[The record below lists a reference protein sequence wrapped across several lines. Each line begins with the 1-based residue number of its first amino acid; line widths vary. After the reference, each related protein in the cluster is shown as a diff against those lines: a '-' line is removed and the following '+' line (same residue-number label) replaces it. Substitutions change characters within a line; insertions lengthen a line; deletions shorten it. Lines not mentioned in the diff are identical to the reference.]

1 MNGHDNEGDGS
12 GEFDDDIQ
20 IDGAELEQL
29 LGEIPALINLRRFA
43 SIADR
48 IDWFSTIGENLTGDI
63 RTMSR
68 DYLDGLGF
76 PHADLAYADPPLI
89 HVMSSLKWVTRM
101 QQLLR
106 ARSQNRKC
114 AGLRLRSK

>member
-1 MNGHDNEGDGS
+1 MNGQNPSDP
-12 GEFDDDIQ
+12 FDDDDDDPV

-48 IDWFSTIGENLTGDI
+48 IDWFSTLGEGITDEI
-63 RTMSR
+63 RTLSR

-76 PHADLAYADPPLI
+76 PHADLAI
-89 HVMSSLKWVTRM
+89 VQS
-101 QQLLR
+101 
-106 ARSQNRKC
+106 
-114 AGLRLRSK
+114 